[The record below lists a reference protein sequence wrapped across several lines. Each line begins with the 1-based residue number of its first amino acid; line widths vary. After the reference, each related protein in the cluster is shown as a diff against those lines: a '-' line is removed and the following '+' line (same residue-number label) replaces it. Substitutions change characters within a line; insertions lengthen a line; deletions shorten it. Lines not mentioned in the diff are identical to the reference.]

1 MKLEEALQTR
11 RFRDETHKASLNIL
25 YTSWWL
31 KTTMSRELKS
41 FGLTHEQYN
50 VMRILKGKA
59 PEMMCVKD
67 IAGRM
72 IERSSNVPRIIDR
85 LVEKKL
91 VKRQTDSNDKRHTV
105 VQLTAAGIRLLE
117 KSTTGIESL
126 MKNLLVVS
134 EKEAATLNGLL
145 EKIRYNE

>member
-1 MKLEEALQTR
+1 MKLEEALHTS
-11 RFRDETHKASLNIL
+11 RFRNETHKASLNIL

-31 KTTMSRELKS
+31 KTTMSRELKVY
-41 FGLTHEQYN
+41 GLTHEQFN

-72 IERSSNVPRIIDR
+72 IERNSNVPRIIDR

-105 VQLTAAGIRLLE
+105 VQLTPAGIRLLE
-117 KSTTGIESL
+117 KSTAGIESL
-126 MKNLLVVS
+126 MENLLVVS
-134 EKEAATLNGLL
+134 EKEASSLNTLL
-145 EKIRYNE
+145 EKIREKE

>member
-1 MKLEEALQTR
+1 
-11 RFRDETHKASLNIL
+11 
-25 YTSWWL
+25 
-31 KTTMSRELKS
+31 MSRELKVY
-41 FGLTHEQYN
+41 GLTHEQFN

-72 IERSSNVPRIIDR
+72 IERNSNVPRIIDR

-105 VQLTAAGIRLLE
+105 VQLTPAGIRLLE
-117 KSTTGIESL
+117 KSTAGIESL
-126 MKNLLVVS
+126 MENLLVVS
-134 EKEAATLNGLL
+134 EKEASSLNTLL
-145 EKIRYNE
+145 EKIREKE